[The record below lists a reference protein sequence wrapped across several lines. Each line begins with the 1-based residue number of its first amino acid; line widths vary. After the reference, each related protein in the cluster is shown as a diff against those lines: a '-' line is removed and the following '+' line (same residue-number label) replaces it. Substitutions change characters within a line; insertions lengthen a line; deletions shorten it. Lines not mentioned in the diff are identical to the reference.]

1 MKREWY
7 EFILLHN
14 TWKTDQMEKREIDI
28 DIWEEREWSC
38 IEKRATMS
46 FSIEVS

>member
-1 MKREWY
+1 MKWEQY

-28 DIWEEREWSC
+28 DIWEEREWSWWL
-38 IEKRATMS
+38 ILHWKKGYDV
-46 FSIEVS
+46 I